1 MAMKSGNVSN
11 KYMKLM
17 SKVVTVLSFIAM
29 GSSASAAA
37 YIYKDG
43 AGKLYVSDEKVD
55 LFGYE
60 LIRVV
65 ASRAFSPV
73 TRPLPSESDAPPEA
87 PNLIDET
94 LQAFVEFDA
103 NKSGS
108 TNNTIYIDSYIHQVA
123 KDYHMD
129 PALIKAV
136 IHVESNFD
144 VFAKSRVGAK
154 GLMQIMPGT
163 GSDYELYDPYDPLE
177 NIRAGTQH
185 LRFLLDLFDEDV
197 DLAIAAY
204 NAGQGNVL
212 KYEGIPPFPET
223 RNYVRQVNEKY
234 ELYRGGF

>member
-1 MAMKSGNVSN
+1 MALKSGNDSN
-11 KYMKLM
+11 KYMKSLL
-17 SKVVTVLSFIAM
+17 KAVTVLSFITI
-29 GSSASAAA
+29 GNSASAAA

-43 AGKLYVSDEKVD
+43 TGKLYVSDEKVD

-60 LIRVV
+60 LVRVV

-73 TRPLPSESDAPPEA
+73 TRSLPTESDDTPEA

-108 TNNTIYIDSYIHQVA
+108 TSDAVYIDGYIHQVA

-144 VFAKSRVGAK
+144 VFAKSRVGAIR
-154 GLMQIMPGT
+154 LMQIMPNTGT
-163 GSDYELYDPYDPLE
+163 DYELYDPYDPLE

-212 KYEGIPPFPET
+212 KYDGIPPFPET
-223 RNYVRQVNEKY
+223 INYVRRVSEKY